1 MSLAIET
8 IEKVVLDFKIK
19 QIPEFDRPIKEIYL
33 GIDLAD
39 NLRNTDN
46 FKWYYNYFLFN
57 FINLVKNYYNRN
69 LIVKS
74 HRYRLKDEV
83 LAILTRINDRN
94 ILKFVRSFDSNQVNY
109 TISYYEVF
117 FFSIILIIVN
127 FFYKIYII

>member
-117 FFSIILIIVN
+117 FFLL
-127 FFYKIYII
+127 F

>member
-46 FKWYYNYFLFN
+46 FK
-57 FINLVKNYYNRN
+57 
-69 LIVKS
+69 
-74 HRYRLKDEV
+74 
-83 LAILTRINDRN
+83 
-94 ILKFVRSFDSNQVNY
+94 
-109 TISYYEVF
+109 
-117 FFSIILIIVN
+117 
-127 FFYKIYII
+127 